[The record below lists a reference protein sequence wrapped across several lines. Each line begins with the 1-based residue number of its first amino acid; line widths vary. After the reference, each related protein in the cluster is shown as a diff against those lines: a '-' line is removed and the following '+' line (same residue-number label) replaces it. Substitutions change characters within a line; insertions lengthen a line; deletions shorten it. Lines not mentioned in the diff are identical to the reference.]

1 MHVNGAANLHQ
12 PVFHFIDF
20 FSHAISHKKA
30 SAEKNQFLFLLYQKN
45 IIFGDLF
52 SETDEPFA
60 KVGHSVIP
68 AKAGIQNRLKILD
81 SGSRFACPE

>member
-1 MHVNGAANLHQ
+1 MPNKNFHRRERGGRRDKSKITIPKNLES
-12 PVFHFIDF
+12 V
-20 FSHAISHKKA
+20 
-30 SAEKNQFLFLLYQKN
+30 
-45 IIFGDLF
+45 
-52 SETDEPFA
+52 EPLA